1 VRINAVMP
9 GSIDTPG
16 ADFAMQGNQQ
26 IKDAIA
32 SSIPLRRNGTSKEVA
47 NAILFL
53 ASPESSFITGVALRV
68 DGGKWSE
75 LYTPDIDFTN
85 YRK

>member
-1 VRINAVMP
+1 MP
-9 GSIDTPG
+9 GSIHTPG

-26 IKDAIA
+26 IKDSIA
-32 SSIPLRRNGTSKEVA
+32 SSIPLRRSGKAEEVA
-47 NAILFL
+47 QAIAFL
-53 ASPESSFITGVALRV
+53 ASDDASFITGVALRI

-75 LYTPDIDFTN
+75 LYTPTIDFTN